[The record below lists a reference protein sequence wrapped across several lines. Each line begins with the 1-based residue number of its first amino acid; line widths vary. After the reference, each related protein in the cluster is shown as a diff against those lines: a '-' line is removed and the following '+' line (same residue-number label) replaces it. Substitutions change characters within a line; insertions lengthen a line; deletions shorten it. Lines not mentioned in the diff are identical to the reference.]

1 VRVFSAST
9 VRFDGDAEGRVRAL
23 HLADAEPGT
32 RRAVPGTDRVVPADL
47 VLLALGFSGPEPD
60 TGLAAQLGLGL
71 TGGRTGGF
79 ARDPDFSCGMP
90 GVFVA
95 GDAGRGQSV
104 IVWAIAE
111 GRSVAAAVDRY
122 LTGATTLPAP
132 VRATDR
138 MLAV

>member
-1 VRVFSAST
+1 
-9 VRFDGDAEGRVRAL
+9 VRFDGDGDGRVRAL

-32 RRAVPGTDRVVPADL
+32 RRALPGTDRVVPAEL

-60 TGLAAQLGLGL
+60 SGLAGQLGLGL
-71 TGGRTGGF
+71 TGNGTGAF
-79 ARDPDFSCGMP
+79 TREPDFSCALP
-90 GVFVA
+90 GVFIA

-122 LTGATTLPAP
+122 LTGTTALPAP